1 MAQAKKAPPRKLNKE
16 VEGYIRRIGQL
27 RTQGKFGRAVQ
38 FCDRA
43 LEIAEEPLIRNV
55 VLQFKGD
62 SLYRIGRRVKDE
74 LVIADARACYQA
86 VLKSNPKDIIAKNGI
101 DRIDRFD

>member
-1 MAQAKKAPPRKLNKE
+1 MAQAQKAPQRKLNKE
-16 VEGYIRRIGQL
+16 VEGYIKRIGQL
-27 RTQGKFGRAVQ
+27 RSQGKFGRAVQ

-62 SLYRIGRRVKDE
+62 SLYRVGRRVKDDS
-74 LVIADARACYQA
+74 VIGEARACYET
-86 VLKSNPKDIIAKNGI
+86 VLKDNPNDMIAKNGI
-101 DRIDRFD
+101 DRIDRYG